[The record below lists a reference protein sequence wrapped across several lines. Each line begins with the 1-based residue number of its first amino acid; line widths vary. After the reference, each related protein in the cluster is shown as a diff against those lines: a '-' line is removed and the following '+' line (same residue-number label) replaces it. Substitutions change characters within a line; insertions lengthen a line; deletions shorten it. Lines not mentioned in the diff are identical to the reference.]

1 MITNY
6 NGQVPPINNLI
17 QIIAKE
23 LQIHGFL
30 IFTLQHKYGD
40 AFYAEIPARVAKGE
54 FTYIEDV
61 TKGLDRA
68 GHAIL
73 DVQQG
78 RNHGKSIVQ
87 VAEE

>member
-1 MITNY
+1 MISAY
-6 NGQVPPINNLI
+6 NVQAPPVTSLM

-23 LQIHGFL
+23 LHIHGFL
-30 IFTLQHKYGD
+30 LLSLLPKYSA

-54 FTYIEDV
+54 FKYLEDV
-61 TKGLDRA
+61 KKGLKLA
-68 GHAIL
+68 GHAIS

-87 VAEE
+87 VADE